1 MTTLRIGLAQINTIV
16 GDLDGNVA
24 KILEYAGRAAE
35 AGCDVVA
42 FPELAVTGYPPED
55 LLLRPAF
62 IRDNLAA
69 LQRIVEGS
77 PSTGSGQALTLVVG
91 FVDDDNGLYNAA
103 AVIQDRRLAGVYR
116 KQLLPNYGVF
126 DEQRYFLRGVETPV
140 FEIAPARPSGRG
152 VAVSVSVCED
162 IWEAGGP
169 TSAQAAAGAQ
179 VILNINGSPYHT
191 GKRRDREELLSARAT
206 ENGLAV
212 CYVNMVGGQDELVF
226 DGGSM
231 VFNQRGELIA
241 RAAQFEEELLLCDLE
256 LPGDAAPASAPART
270 PLTARLTEPL
280 GPEAEV
286 YAALVMGTR
295 DYMRKVG
302 FQSALVGLSGGIDSS
317 LVAAIAV
324 DALGA
329 ENVHGVSM
337 PSRYSSEGSINDA
350 RQLAENLGIELLV
363 TPIEP
368 AHAAFLEMLEPSF
381 AGTEPGIAEENVQ
394 ARIRGNILMALSNK
408 FGWLVLTTG
417 NKSEYATGYCT
428 LYGDMAGGFAV
439 IKDVPKTLVYRL
451 AEYRNRRSSSSSNAT
466 EGGPAAANDGPADE
480 DAGGS
485 PATEGG
491 PADKEVI
498 PRAVIEK
505 PPSAELREDQLD
517 SDSLPPY
524 DQLDA
529 MLEAYVEQE
538 RSLEQI
544 VALGHDEEIV
554 RRVMQLVD
562 RSEYKRRQ
570 APPGV
575 KITPRAFGRDRRLP
589 IANGYRSG

>member
-1 MTTLRIGLAQINTIV
+1 MRTLRIGLAQINTVV
-16 GDLDGNVA
+16 GDLDGNAA
-24 KILEYAGRAAE
+24 KILEYAGKAAE

-69 LQRIVEGS
+69 LQRIVDGS
-77 PSTGSGQALTLVVG
+77 PAAGAGRALTLVVG
-91 FVDDDNGLYNAA
+91 FVDDDDGLYNAA

-126 DEQRYFLRGVETPV
+126 DEQRYFQHGAETPV
-140 FEIAPARPSGRG
+140 FEIAG
-152 VAVSVSVCED
+152 VAAGVNVCED

-179 VILNINGSPYHT
+179 VILNINGSPYHA

-256 LPGDAAPASAPART
+256 LPGESAAPASART
-270 PLTARLTEPL
+270 SLTARLAEPL

-317 LVAAIAV
+317 LVATIAV

-337 PSRYSSEGSINDA
+337 PSRYSSEGSMNDA

-381 AGTEPGIAEENVQ
+381 AGTEPGVAEENVQ

-451 AEYRNRRSSSSSNAT
+451 AEYRNAT
-466 EGGPAAANDGPADE
+466 ADSE
-480 DAGGS
+480 L
-485 PATEGG
+485 
-491 PADKEVI
+491 I
-498 PRAVIEK
+498 PRAAIEK

-544 VALGHDEEIV
+544 VALGHDEETV